1 MTLRVAIVDD
11 QALVRGGLSMIL
23 DHQDDIDVIAECSN
37 GLEAI
42 EMAKANKP
50 DVILMD
56 IRMPEMDGLTAMSII
71 LGELSLPIR
80 VIILSTFDL
89 DEYVFKALKAGA
101 SGFILKDTPPK
112 ELIAAVYKV
121 ARGGALLA
129 PSITKRMIAVFAEMN
144 RFDETLSARV
154 NLLTRREKEVLV
166 NLALGFNNTEIAS
179 RLFISEATV
188 KSHVSNVLSKLDLR
202 DRVQAVIFAYESGI
216 VSVGEPDAE
225 S

>member
-1 MTLRVAIVDD
+1 MTVRVAIVDD

-23 DHQDDIDVIAECSN
+23 DHQVDIDVIAECSN

-42 EMAKANKP
+42 EIAKAHKP

-71 LGELSLPIR
+71 LGELKLPVR
-80 VIILSTFDL
+80 VVILSTFDL
-89 DEYVFKALKAGA
+89 DEYVYKALKAGA
-101 SGFILKDTPPK
+101 SGFILKDTPPE
-112 ELIAAVYKV
+112 ELIAAVYTV
-121 ARGGALLA
+121 ASGGALLA
-129 PSITKRMIAVFAEMN
+129 PSITKRLIGAFAKIN
-144 RFDETLSARV
+144 RVDATISARID
-154 NLLTRREKEVLV
+154 LLTSREKEILI

-188 KSHVSNVLSKLDLR
+188 KSHVSNVLSKLGLR
-202 DRVQAVIFAYESGI
+202 DRAQAVIFAYESGI
-216 VSVGEPDAE
+216 VSVGEPNVG